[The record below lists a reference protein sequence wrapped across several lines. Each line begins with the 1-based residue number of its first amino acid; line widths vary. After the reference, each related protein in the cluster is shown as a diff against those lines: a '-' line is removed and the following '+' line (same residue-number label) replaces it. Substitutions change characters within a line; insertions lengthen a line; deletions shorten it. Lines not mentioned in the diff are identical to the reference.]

1 MGINYPIAFLGK
13 GKISIQIQNFIN
25 SPIIS
30 FDEKGDLPFHSYS
43 DHYVNYEWIL
53 GFGYYHMEKR
63 VSLTK
68 KIIQNDGKFHTY
80 KHPTS
85 YSHSSSQILDGV
97 IIYPMCNID
106 QNTII
111 NQNVL
116 LNNSV
121 TICHDSNIGIG
132 SYISP
137 GVVICGEVNIG
148 KGCFIGAG
156 SIISNGVTIGDF
168 STIGAGTVVSDNLP
182 PYSNAIG
189 NPMKILNKKLKLL

>member
-1 MGINYPIAFLGK
+1 MGVKHTIAFLGK
-13 GKISIQIQNFIN
+13 GKISTQIQNFIN
-25 SPIIS
+25 SPIIY
-30 FDEKGDLPFHSYS
+30 FDEKGDLPFNSYS
-43 DHYVNYEWIL
+43 DYYEKYKWIL

-63 VSLTK
+63 VSLTE
-68 KIIQNDGKFHTY
+68 KILKINGKFYTY

-85 YSHSSSQILDGV
+85 YSHSSSQILGGV
-97 IIYPMCNID
+97 VVYPMCNID

-121 TICHDSNIGIG
+121 TICHDSNIGVG

-137 GVVICGEVNIG
+137 NVVICGEVNIG

-156 SIISNGVTIGDF
+156 SIISNGVTVGDF
-168 STIGAGTVVSDNLP
+168 STIGAGTVISKNIP
-182 PYSNAIG
+182 TYSNVIG
-189 NPMKILNKKLKLL
+189 NPMKTLNKKLKLL